1 MRKHETMAVLKLAL
15 EPDTITEQTLDRQS
29 RICNWAYN
37 NLLDEAHAK
46 RKLYIET
53 QQPEFAKIVYTE
65 RGLRNLLPA
74 LKVQKPFLK
83 TVHSSVLKNTALR
96 LSASIQAHQK
106 SKKGKRKGKPVGW
119 PKHRAWKA
127 GWFSLYY
134 DEPDKGFKVVEDQL
148 VLSLG
153 TGQDRKRRSISIPLK
168 DSHLLKTKEIRNLRI
183 VKQLGKF
190 FAIFTISISLP
201 TPKPIARVIALDPN
215 HKNLSYGVDTQGNA
229 IEIEAAGWLKTY
241 DKRIDELKGKRD
253 RCQKKS
259 HSIDVLD
266 EEGKPTGKT
275 YWQASKRWVKY
286 HQALQRALQKRREQ
300 TKTFLYSTAHQLFRD
315 YDCVGIGNYAPQ
327 GGGLTTKMRRAM
339 NNRSLID
346 RFKQTLA
353 WVAAKSGKVFLEFE
367 EKGTTRTCHICHFV
381 VENGLDPSIR
391 KWNCPHCKTIHH
403 RDENA
408 AKNGLCIVLRNLAE
422 KGGNKISLVSGSDL
436 VAGMQRWAWRVLP
449 SGVRSNLRGQNSEL
463 IAAPGN

>member
-1 MRKHETMAVLKLAL
+1 MRKHETLAVLKLAL
-15 EPDTITEQTLDRQS
+15 EPDIASTETLDGQS

-37 NLLDEAHAK
+37 HLLDEAHAM
-46 RKLYIET
+46 RKQYIET
-53 QQPEFAKIVYTE
+53 QQPELAKIVYTE

-74 LKVQKPFLK
+74 LKDQKPFLK

-119 PKHRAWKA
+119 PKHRSWKA
-127 GWFSLYY
+127 AWFSLYY
-134 DEPDKGFKVVEDQL
+134 DEPDKGFKVIEDQL

-168 DSHLLKTKEIRNLRI
+168 DSHLLKGKDIRNLRI
-183 VKQLGKF
+183 VKQLGQF
-190 FAIFTISISLP
+190 FAIFTICKSLP
-201 TPKPIARVIALDPN
+201 IPKPIERVIALDPN

-229 IEIEAAGWLKTY
+229 IEIETALWLKKY

-259 HSIDVLD
+259 HNIEVLD

-275 YWQASKRWVKY
+275 YWKASKRWIKY
-286 HQALQRALQKRREQ
+286 HQTLQRVLQKRRDQ
-300 TKTFLYSTAHQLFRD
+300 TKTFLYSAAHQLFKN
-315 YDCVGIGNYAPQ
+315 YDCVGMGDYAPN
-327 GGGLTTKMRRAM
+327 GEGLTTKMRRAM

-353 WVAAKSGKVFLEFE
+353 WVATKSGKVFLEYE
-367 EKGTTRTCHICHFV
+367 EKGTTRTCHICHFI
-381 VENGLDPSIR
+381 VESGIDPSIR
-391 KWNCPHCKTIHH
+391 EWNCPTCKTIHH

-422 KGGNKISLVSGSDL
+422 KSGNKIPLVSGSDL

-449 SGVRSNLRGQNSEL
+449 SGVRCNLRGQNSVL